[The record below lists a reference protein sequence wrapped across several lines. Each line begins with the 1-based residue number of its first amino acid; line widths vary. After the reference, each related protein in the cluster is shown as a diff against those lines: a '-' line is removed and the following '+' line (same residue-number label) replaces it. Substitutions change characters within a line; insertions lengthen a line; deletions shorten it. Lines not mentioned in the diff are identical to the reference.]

1 MSRFTK
7 VIIGSVI
14 LLYIWCLYVYLNTPI
29 RTEIVKFGQLEDS
42 ENTVGYIMREEKLL
56 YSNVAGNFD
65 GIAKEGERVAKGS
78 KIATVYKKN
87 VDLKIQETIKSI
99 NERIAEIN
107 NNQVKNDIFFN
118 DLQKLSRQVDSKI
131 DEIINIA
138 YTQKTAKLSQIKEDI
153 NKILE
158 KKLIISG
165 EKGASGHNLEA
176 LKKEKEEYE
185 NRLRA
190 SKIDL
195 IADRAGVV
203 SYNIDGLEQILNP
216 ENISKFTVSDFQNLD
231 NIHLNN
237 QVEVKP
243 GQAVAKIINNF
254 EWYLAFV
261 MDTQRVYPLK
271 VGDKLSVRFKDLEDK
286 VIDAYI
292 HYISPEEKGKV
303 IVVLSLNKHID
314 SIYTFRKVNIDIIK
328 QSYSG
333 FKIPVSAVRVR
344 NGKTG
349 VYIIRDRI
357 ARFREIEI
365 LYKNNDFAIVKENN
379 LNENNLLLYD
389 EVIIKSNNI
398 EEGKLIR

>member
-1 MSRFTK
+1 M
-7 VIIGSVI
+7 
-14 LLYIWCLYVYLNTPI
+14 
-29 RTEIVKFGQLEDS
+29 
-42 ENTVGYIMREEKLL
+42 
-56 YSNVAGNFD
+56 
-65 GIAKEGERVAKGS
+65 
-78 KIATVYKKN
+78 
-87 VDLKIQETIKSI
+87 
-99 NERIAEIN
+99 
-107 NNQVKNDIFFN
+107 
-118 DLQKLSRQVDSKI
+118 
-131 DEIINIA
+131 
-138 YTQKTAKLSQIKEDI
+138 
-153 NKILE
+153 
-158 KKLIISG
+158 
-165 EKGASGHNLEA
+165 
-176 LKKEKEEYE
+176 
-185 NRLRA
+185 
-190 SKIDL
+190 
-195 IADRAGVV
+195 
-203 SYNIDGLEQILNP
+203 NP

>member
-56 YSNVAGNFD
+56 YSNVVGNFD